1 MKLLPLTL
9 LLFVSTLSFGQ
20 VNNPEFTKVAKKFE
34 SGKYAS
40 ALESAEGLIDNDKHR
55 KKPEPYLWASMCFY
69 EIYKSEDAKLNA
81 LYRSAMRNALKH
93 AGKAVS
99 KDKNGN
105 VVSNNSDYFTT
116 MKKAGVDYAAEYLAD
131 DNARKASY
139 TYKQILKFAPDDQNI
154 RFVKAITDIKLNNV
168 FDAERDIKKAFPIL
182 EENYRNLEYE
192 PDPVSSPL
200 LKDAVIYYIDHLV
213 ENTYV
218 DSAKAITLS
227 ARVFFPLD
235 EEINKRYTEL
245 R

>member
-1 MKLLPLTL
+1 MIF
-9 LLFVSTLSFGQ
+9 LFFASTIAVAQVS
-20 VNNPEFTKVAKKFE
+20 NPEFTAVAKKFE
-34 SGKYAS
+34 SGKFGP
-40 ALESAEGLIDNDKHR
+40 ALESAESLIDNDKHR

-69 EIYKSEDAKLNA
+69 EIYISEDEKLNA
-81 LYRSAMRNALKH
+81 VYRSALRNALKH

-105 VVSNNSDYFTT
+105 LIANNSEYFVT
-116 MKKAGVDYAAEYLAD
+116 MKKAGVAYAAEYLAD

-154 RFVKAITDIKLNNV
+154 RFAKAITDIKLNNT
-168 FDAERDIKKAFPIL
+168 FDAERDINVAFPVL
-182 EENYRNLEYE
+182 EKNYRDLNYQ

-213 ENTYV
+213 ENSFI
-218 DSAKAITLS
+218 DSAKSITLS

-235 EEINKRYTEL
+235 EEINKRYKEL
-245 R
+245 K